1 MNVAQFEA
9 VLARLETVAERLEKG
24 TVASSGGGAVPNG
37 GPAEDDAIAVA
48 FDAFLQTN
56 LLPVETAAKD
66 LGEQD
71 VTEAMG
77 IYSQG
82 LKLLRE
88 LLVATAKCQKPQDAD
103 WQKILAPVMELGSKA
118 QKACD
123 PRSDFFQHRK
133 ACAESLNIIMLVTSP
148 SPPSHVQSVL
158 ETFDFHAMKVMQ
170 KKVEKETNWIKA
182 VKESLKALKEWCTE
196 TCKLG
201 VTWNVKGQVAM
212 EYFIASPLGSGGK
225 GGSAAPQGKAKGKGK
240 GPPPPK
246 GGFAAMP
253 EELRAKLRQDNET
266 AKAAPAGAGMS
277 AVFNAIGGFNTSQL
291 KKVTADMKTKNQAK
305 DGPQVVP
312 AAKAKAPP
320 ARRGGFN
327 SRGPKGEPKK
337 ELQKDVNWMVENFEG
352 ERVVMEEATM
362 KHLVCILNCRNTTV
376 QIPSKVKS
384 VQIDSCE
391 KVNVIVQDVISAVE
405 LVNSDRCQMQALGK
419 VVAVAIDKCDGVNV
433 WLSKESVAA
442 EITASKSSE
451 MNVTI
456 PDPEQEDGDLIEIP
470 IPEQFVSRVVGKKLK
485 TDVSGI
491 YSG

>member
-1 MNVAQFEA
+1 MV
-9 VLARLETVAERLEKG
+9 
-24 TVASSGGGAVPNG
+24 SSW
-37 GPAEDDAIAVA
+37 
-48 FDAFLQTN
+48 Q
-56 LLPVETAAKD
+56 
-66 LGEQD
+66 
-71 VTEAMG
+71 
-77 IYSQG
+77 
-82 LKLLRE
+82 
-88 LLVATAKCQKPQDAD
+88 ATAGAAGGDCQDAD

-291 KKVTADMKTKNQAK
+291 KKVGRCYQVAAAEQTLSGRPAQLSRPVRLLGSGADESSGICCLLQKVPPGL
-305 DGPQVVP
+305 GPERGLEKGAGRQVVLLLTVP
-312 AAKAKAPP
+312 FGILAPRRDSFDAMAALLLLLFP
-320 ARRGGFN
+320 
-327 SRGPKGEPKK
+327 
-337 ELQKDVNWMVENFEG
+337 
-352 ERVVMEEATM
+352 
-362 KHLVCILNCRNTTV
+362 
-376 QIPSKVKS
+376 
-384 VQIDSCE
+384 
-391 KVNVIVQDVISAVE
+391 
-405 LVNSDRCQMQALGK
+405 
-419 VVAVAIDKCDGVNV
+419 
-433 WLSKESVAA
+433 VAA
-442 EITASKSSE
+442 ELQILELPAQLLEVLPWLKGHSVLCAEAPRCAKLGLEGYCCPGSSGE
-451 MNVTI
+451 SLDCCFDKRQEQIRHCLQEGRKELKNCPPHVDAETMTSEDVTGVCQ
-456 PDPEQEDGDLIEIP
+456 PKCLEDG
-470 IPEQFVSRVVGKKLK
+470 FGVSWVVHIVFGSFGL
-485 TDVSGI
+485 
-491 YSG
+491 